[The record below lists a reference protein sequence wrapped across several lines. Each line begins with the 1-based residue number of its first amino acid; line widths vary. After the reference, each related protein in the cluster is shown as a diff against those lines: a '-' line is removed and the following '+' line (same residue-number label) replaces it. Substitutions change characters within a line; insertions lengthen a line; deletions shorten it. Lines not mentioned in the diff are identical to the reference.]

1 MEHLLLRRAHRFPAE
16 FEPQPDGWRYSRRL
30 SVWVPEQSETGGGE
44 TARPRPT
51 SKKQDVETGEDM
63 KGA

>member
-1 MEHLLLRRAHRFPAE
+1 MKHVLLRMSHRFPAE
-16 FEPQPDGWRYSRRL
+16 PEPQPDGWRYSRSL
-30 SVWVPEQSETGGGE
+30 SAWIPEQGEDVGGE
-44 TARPRPT
+44 TPRPRPT